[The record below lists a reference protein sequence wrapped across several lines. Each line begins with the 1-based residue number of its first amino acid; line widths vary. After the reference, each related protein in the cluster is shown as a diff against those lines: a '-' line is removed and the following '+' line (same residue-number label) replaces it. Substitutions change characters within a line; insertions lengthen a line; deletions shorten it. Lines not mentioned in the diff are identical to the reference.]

1 MFKVVIPQDITEKG
15 KQFLRDKGYEVIV
28 GPGVEDVEVYKEL
41 VKDADALLVRTGP
54 YPKEVIDA
62 APKLKVI
69 SRFGV
74 GTDNIDVD
82 YCTEKGIYVTITP
95 TANALSVAE
104 HAIGLIIS
112 CAHQIKA
119 LDKAVSEG
127 NWHLRNKITTYNL
140 SEKTLGLV
148 GVGRI
153 GNYVSKMARLGLNMK
168 VIAYDAYLPKDKA
181 PEGVEM
187 CDTREEIFEKSD
199 FVSLHIPFTP
209 STKGMINFDI
219 LKTMK
224 KSAFLINTA
233 RGGLIVEEDLCRA
246 VKEKIIAGAA
256 LDVMVNEPP
265 ATDNPLLK
273 IDNII
278 ITPHSATL
286 TVETMDLVGV
296 HAAMG
301 IHSVLSGEK
310 PDWPFNKL

>member
-1 MFKVVIPQDITEKG
+1 MYKVVIPQDITEKG

-69 SRFGV
+69 GRFGV

-82 YCTEKGIYVTITP
+82 HCTEKGIYVTITP

-112 CAHQIKA
+112 CAHQLKA
-119 LDKAVSEG
+119 LDKAVQEG
-127 NWHLRNKITTYNL
+127 NWHLRNKIPTYNI

-148 GVGRI
+148 GLGRI
-153 GNYVSKMARLGLNMK
+153 GSHVARMARLGLNMK
-168 VIAYDAYLPKDKA
+168 VIAYDAMLPKDAA

-187 CDTREEIFEKSD
+187 CNSMEEIFEKAD
-199 FVSLHIPFTP
+199 FISLHIPCIA
-209 STKGMINFDI
+209 STKGIINMDI
-219 LKTMK
+219 LSKMK
-224 KSAFLINTA
+224 KSSFLINTA
-233 RGGLIVEEDLCRA
+233 RGGLIVEDDLCRA
-246 VKEKIIAGAA
+246 IKEKVIAGAA

-265 ATDNPLLK
+265 ALDNPLL
-273 IDNII
+273 NLENVI

-286 TVETMDLVGV
+286 TLETMDLVGV

-301 IHSVLSGEK
+301 IHSVLSGQK
-310 PDWPFNKL
+310 PDWPCNKL